1 MAEDTSSEVAPEAAV
16 PVRPASGFREHL
28 GLEDVT
34 FEDGRAVMRLE
45 VEDRHRSPRGLLHG
59 GAILAL
65 ADVTGT
71 ALAMRS
77 NSVDSGGDGRP
88 MAVVGVH
95 ASILGNQAAG
105 EVRAEAEL
113 VRRGRRITVIRVSVY
128 GADDRLL
135 AEMTSTHMPV

>member
-1 MAEDTSSEVAPEAAV
+1 MAEDTSSAASAE
-16 PVRPASGFREHL
+16 PAQPRRPATGFREHL
-28 GLEDVT
+28 GFEDVT
-34 FEDGRAVMRLE
+34 FEDGRAVMRIE

-59 GAILAL
+59 GALLAL

-77 NSVDSGGDGRP
+77 NAAEAGGDGRP

-95 ASILGNQAAG
+95 ASILGNQAEG
-105 EVRAEAEL
+105 EVRAEAEV
-113 VRRGRRITVIRVSVY
+113 VRRGRRLTVIRVSVY
-128 GADDRLL
+128 GSDDRLL